1 MRTALA
7 AMLLVVAACG
17 SASATTMTTTRPTST
32 TVGTAS
38 TTSVA
43 SSEPSTTTT
52 EILDLCE
59 APHFFPAVLP
69 AAAVDE
75 TPAFGDVPFD
85 QFTVIPGAW
94 IGMRNDA
101 AANPVMVLIRGALP
115 PVQFTAEIEPITI
128 LDGVPAALGPLEDGF
143 WAVAFALAPDD
154 RCELYS
160 LILYPPTSADEAREV
175 ALSLTEG
182 TARQP

>member
-7 AMLLVVAACG
+7 CLLLVAACG
-17 SASATTMTTTRPTST
+17 STAAPTTTTTLPPT
-32 TVGTAS
+32 TAAPS
-38 TTSVA
+38 
-43 SSEPSTTTT
+43 STTTT
-52 EILDLCE
+52 TEPLTTTTEVLELCD
-59 APHFFPAVLP
+59 APAFFPAVLP

-75 TPAFGDVPFD
+75 TPDFADVPFD

-101 AANPVMVLIRGALP
+101 DANPVMVLIRGALP
-115 PVQFTAEIEPITI
+115 PVQFTADIEPITI
-128 LDGVPAALGPLEDGF
+128 LDGVPAALGPLPDGF

-160 LILYPPTSADEAREV
+160 VILYPPTSADEAREV

-182 TARQP
+182 TALQP